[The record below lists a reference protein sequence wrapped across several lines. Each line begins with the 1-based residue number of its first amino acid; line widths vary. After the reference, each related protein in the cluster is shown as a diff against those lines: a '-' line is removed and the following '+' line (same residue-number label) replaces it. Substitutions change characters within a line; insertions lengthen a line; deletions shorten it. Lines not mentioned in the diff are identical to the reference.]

1 MNLIDDVALP
11 GSLWAIMFSMGLSLT
26 WQDFQR
32 VFSERRA
39 LLVGVG
45 AMLVVPPLVGIVIAT
60 KYAPTPELAV
70 GFVLLA
76 TCPGGMLSNLMTDL
90 SKGDLALSMSFTIA
104 VSFIYIFMVPFYA
117 HFALLHFMGQTR
129 EIDIPLL
136 GFIGSIFSMTLVPVT
151 IGMLARRFKPQLA
164 LKLRGYIKIVAM
176 IVLVGAFITILVDQV
191 EVLRQNAALL
201 FWMTLACNLI
211 VLTAAF
217 LLSKLA
223 RLNAPQTSAVCI
235 EHLIR
240 QEGTAIYIAVA
251 IVGSREMS
259 LPMIMNTPI
268 GLVLCIIF
276 VLVMR
281 NVMARHRQEQ
291 APLRQ
296 PEAGS

>member
-1 MNLIDDVALP
+1 MNLIDDIALP

-26 WQDFQR
+26 WQDFGR
-32 VFSERRA
+32 VFTERRA

-45 AMLVVPPLVGIVIAT
+45 AMLVVPPLVGIIIAT

-90 SKGDLALSMSFTIA
+90 SKGDLALSMSVTIV
-104 VSFIYIFMVPFYA
+104 VSFVYIFAVPFYA
-117 HFALLHFMGQTR
+117 HFALLHFMGERR
-129 EIDIPLL
+129 EIDVPMLE
-136 GFIGSIFSMTLVPVT
+136 FIGSIFSMTLVPVT
-151 IGMLARRFKPQLA
+151 LGVLLRRFRPGLA
-164 LKLRGYIKIVAM
+164 INLRGYIKIIAM
-176 IVLVGAFITILVDQV
+176 VVLVGAFITILIDQV

-201 FWMTLACNLI
+201 LQMTLACNLI
-211 VLTAAF
+211 VLAAASLVSRF
-217 LLSKLA
+217 A
-223 RLNAPQTSAVCI
+223 RLTAPQTAAVCI

-276 VLVMR
+276 VLVTR
-281 NVMARHRQEQ
+281 SVMARYRQAQ
-291 APLRQ
+291 ASLPQ
-296 PEAGS
+296 PQRDT

>member
-26 WQDFQR
+26 WQDFRR

-45 AMLVVPPLVGIVIAT
+45 AMLIVPPIVGIIVAT

-104 VSFIYIFMVPFYA
+104 VSFIYIFTVPFYA
-117 HFALLHFMGQTR
+117 HFALLHFMGQSR
-129 EIDIPLL
+129 EIDLPML

-151 IGMLARRFKPQLA
+151 LGVLVRRFKSELA
-164 LKLRGYIKIVAM
+164 IKLRGYIKIVAM

-191 EVLRQNAALL
+191 EVLRHNFALL

-211 VLTAAF
+211 VVTAAF

-281 NVMARHRQEQ
+281 KVMTRHRQEQ

-296 PEAGS
+296 PQAGS

>member
-1 MNLIDDVALP
+1 MNLIDDVLLP
-11 GSLWAIMFSMGLSLT
+11 GSLWLIMFSMGLSLT
-26 WQDFQR
+26 LQDFRR
-32 VFSERRA
+32 VFNEKRA

-45 AMLVVPPLVGIVIAT
+45 AMLVVPPIVGIIIAT
-60 KYAPTPELAV
+60 RYAPTPELAV

-90 SKGDLALSMSFTIA
+90 SKGDLALSLSFTIA
-104 VSFIYIFMVPFYA
+104 VSVIYIFLVPFYA
-117 HFALLHFMGQTR
+117 HFALLHFMDVTHKI
-129 EIDIPLL
+129 EVPLFD
-136 GFIGSIFSMTLVPVT
+136 FIRSIFMITVVPV
-151 IGMLARRFKPQLA
+151 GLGLMARRYWPEIA
-164 LKLRGYIKIVAM
+164 LKARGYIKIGAM
-176 IVLVGAFITILVDQV
+176 IVLVGAFITILVSQV
-191 EVLRQNAALL
+191 EVLRQNFALL

-211 VLTAAF
+211 VLTAAY

-223 RLNAPQTSAVCI
+223 RLNPPQTSAVCI

-268 GLVLCIIF
+268 GLVLCIAF

-281 NVMARHRQEQ
+281 KVMARYRQEQ
-291 APLRQ
+291 APLQ
-296 PEAGS
+296 QSQA